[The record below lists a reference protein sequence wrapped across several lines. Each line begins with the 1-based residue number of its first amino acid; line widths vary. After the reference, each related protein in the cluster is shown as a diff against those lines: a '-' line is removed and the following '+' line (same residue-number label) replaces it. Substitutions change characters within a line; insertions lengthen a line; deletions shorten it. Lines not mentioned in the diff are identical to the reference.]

1 MSLLDGVY
9 SGSFGR
15 VEFSD
20 TTGKSSIFI
29 LNGPNTIEATG
40 KYTLSEAIIFIE
52 NPAEFNLI
60 LKDGAGSKLLI
71 ASEQSFINKIA
82 NIEQL
87 GHSPRI
93 LSPETFI
100 TAQDMAHI
108 SQGLYNRL
116 PYIQNDYHP
125 LFEEMS
131 ERRKSLASLN
141 SSDSISL
148 TQKRKLQ
155 LTTKDRLD
163 TTLFFGRLGPEDRVI
178 LCSLFEQIE
187 HIFTGHLDSIS

>member
-1 MSLLDGVY
+1 MLRGLQGARIISSFNQGNVHFNIGHTALPTNRPKFEMSLLDGVY
-9 SGSFGR
+9 SGSFGK

-29 LNGPNTIEATG
+29 LSGPNNIEATG
-40 KYTLSEAIIFIE
+40 KNTLSGAIIFIE
-52 NPAEFNLI
+52 NPEEFNLI
-60 LKDGAGSKLLI
+60 LKDGAGDRLLI
-71 ASEQSFINKIA
+71 ISEQPFIKKIES
-82 NIEQL
+82 IE
-87 GHSPRI
+87 HSPRI

-100 TAQDMAHI
+100 TAQDMVQI

-141 SSDSISL
+141 SMDYISL
-148 TQKRKLQ
+148 AQK
-155 LTTKDRLD
+155 
-163 TTLFFGRLGPEDRVI
+163 
-178 LCSLFEQIE
+178 
-187 HIFTGHLDSIS
+187 